1 MNPLECLK
9 KYWGHEAF
17 RPLQS
22 DIINHVLDHHQTLAL
37 LPTGGGKS
45 ICFQI
50 PGLLFEGLTIV
61 ISPLIALMK
70 DQVDQL
76 NKRGIPSSAVYSGM
90 DEASVIRAFDG
101 AREGKIRFLY
111 LSPERLRTRLFRQ
124 RITEIKV
131 SLVAIDEA
139 HCISQWGYDFRPE
152 YLQIS
157 DFTDSLKDVHVIAL
171 TATATPEV
179 VNDMVRHLRFKQ
191 YRLFQSSF
199 KRENLFYHVLPEDN
213 KTERLLRIC
222 KRLSGTGIVY
232 VRNRRK
238 TTEISLWLQ
247 KQGISAEPY
256 HAGMLPALR
265 DEAQQRWMLGKTRVM
280 VCTNA
285 FGMGIDKPD
294 CRFVVHLDVPDGI
307 ESYFQEAGR
316 AGRDGKTAH
325 AVFLFDEADIK
336 EARIFLAE
344 RFPESEEIRNI
355 YTALCNHLQ
364 IPNGSGAEQAFSFS
378 MEDFCRYFSLKPAR
392 VFAAL
397 QILDRQGI
405 LRFDP
410 DAWTPSRLKIK
421 LDAESLYSFGMINRK
436 WEPMLKA
443 LLRSY
448 PGIFNESK
456 VIQEFDLARMLNL
469 PKAAFIKS
477 LLHLHKLDILEYVPS
492 GGASSIVLLQ
502 PRMDKRVASFQET
515 AYKMR
520 VKTAEKRLNAIIEYI
535 SQNNICRSVNLLSYF
550 GENHSSECGQ
560 CDVCRRKTEGLM
572 KRKEFDEISGA
583 LFSLLEKSSKSLNEL
598 LQQIPVHGDKKVMDV
613 VRYWMDH
620 GVITGN
626 PEGLILS
633 RPADLSHQID
643 TPLA

>member
-1 MNPLECLK
+1 MNPLDCLK
-9 KYWGHEAF
+9 KFWGHEAF

-22 DIINHVLDHHQTLAL
+22 DIINHVLNHTQTMAL

-50 PGLLFEGLTIV
+50 PGLLVDGITVV

-76 NKRGIPSSAVYSGM
+76 NKRGIPAAAVYSGM
-90 DEASVIRAFDG
+90 DEASVIHVFDD
-101 AREGKIRFLY
+101 AREGKIKFLY

-124 RITEIKV
+124 RIVEIKV

-157 DFTDSLKDVHVIAL
+157 DFINTLKDPHVIAL

-179 VNDMVRHLRFKQ
+179 VNDMVKHLHFTD

-199 KRENLFYHVLPEDN
+199 KRENLFYHVLSEDN
-213 KTERLLRIC
+213 KTARLMRIC
-222 KRLSGTGIVY
+222 SRLPGTGIVY

-238 TTEISLWLQ
+238 TVEIAQWLQ

-265 DEAQQRWMLGKTRVM
+265 DEAQQRWMQGKTRVM

-294 CRFVVHLDVPDGI
+294 CRFVVHLDVPDAI

-325 AVFLFDEADIK
+325 AVFLFDEADLT
-336 EARIFLAE
+336 EARNFLTE
-344 RFPESEEIRNI
+344 RFPEPAEIRNI

-364 IPNGSGAEQAFSFS
+364 IPNGSGAEQSFSFS

-392 VFAAL
+392 VFASL
-397 QILDRQGI
+397 QILDRQGL

-410 DAWTPSRLKIK
+410 DAWTPSRLKIQ
-421 LDAESLYSFGMINRK
+421 LDAEGLYRFGMMNRK
-436 WEPMLKA
+436 WEPVLKA

-448 PGIFNESK
+448 PGIFNEPK
-456 VIQEFDLARMLNL
+456 VIQEFDIARMLNL
-469 PKAAFIKS
+469 PKAELIKG
-477 LLHLHKLDILEYVPS
+477 LHHLHKLEVLEYVPS
-492 GGASSIVLLQ
+492 GGTSGIVFLH
-502 PRMDKRVASFQET
+502 PRMDKRVPAFQES

-520 VKTAEKRLNAIIEYI
+520 FKTAEKRLHAIIHYLT
-535 SQNNICRSVNLLSYF
+535 QLHTCRSVSLLSYF
-550 GENHSSECGQ
+550 GETQSADCGR
-560 CDVCRRKTEGLM
+560 CDVCRRKTESLM
-572 KRKEFDEISGA
+572 QRKEFDEISGA
-583 LFSLLEKSSKSLNEL
+583 LFSLLEKNILSLNDL
-598 LQQIPVHGDKKVMDV
+598 LHQIPVHGDKKVMDV
-613 VRYWMDH
+613 VRYWMDQ
-620 GVITGN
+620 GAITGH
-626 PEGLILS
+626 PEGLILA
-633 RPADLSHQID
+633 RPALLSDQIN

>member
-1 MNPLECLK
+1 
-9 KYWGHEAF
+9 
-17 RPLQS
+17 
-22 DIINHVLDHHQTLAL
+22 
-37 LPTGGGKS
+37 
-45 ICFQI
+45 
-50 PGLLFEGLTIV
+50 
-61 ISPLIALMK
+61 
-70 DQVDQL
+70 
-76 NKRGIPSSAVYSGM
+76 
-90 DEASVIRAFDG
+90 
-101 AREGKIRFLY
+101 
-111 LSPERLRTRLFRQ
+111 
-124 RITEIKV
+124 
-131 SLVAIDEA
+131 
-139 HCISQWGYDFRPE
+139 
-152 YLQIS
+152 
-157 DFTDSLKDVHVIAL
+157 
-171 TATATPEV
+171 
-179 VNDMVRHLRFKQ
+179 MVRHLRFKQ

-199 KRENLFYHVLPEDN
+199 KRENLFYHVLSEDN
-213 KTERLLRIC
+213 KNSRLLRIC

-265 DEAQQRWMLGKTRVM
+265 DEAQRRWMLGKTRVM

-294 CRFVVHLDVPDGI
+294 CRFVVHLDVSDGI

-336 EARIFLAE
+336 EARVFLAE
-344 RFPESEEIRNI
+344 RFPEAEEIRNI

-364 IPNGSGAEQAFSFS
+364 IPNASGADQVFSFS
-378 MEDFCRYFSLKPAR
+378 MEDFCRYFSLKPSR

-410 DAWTPSRLKIK
+410 DAWRPSRLKVK
-421 LDAESLYSFGMINRK
+421 LDAESLYSFGMMNRK

-456 VIQEFDLARMLNL
+456 VIHEFDLARMLNI
-469 PKAAFIKS
+469 PKGEFIKS
-477 LLHLHKLDILEYVPS
+477 LFHLHKLDVLEYVPS
-492 GGASSIVLLQ
+492 GGASSIVLLH
-502 PRMDKRVASFQET
+502 PRMDKRVAAFQET

-520 VKTAEKRLNAIIEYI
+520 VKTAEKRLNAIIGYI
-535 SQNNICRSVNLLSYF
+535 SQNNTCRSVNLLSYF
-550 GENHSSECGQ
+550 GENQSSDCGR

-572 KRKEFDEISGA
+572 QRKEFDEISGA
-583 LFSLLEKSSKSLNEL
+583 LFSLLEKSSMSLNEL
-598 LQQIPVHGDKKVMDV
+598 LQLIPVHGDKKVMDV

-620 GVITGN
+620 GVIRGN
-626 PEGLILS
+626 PEGLILA